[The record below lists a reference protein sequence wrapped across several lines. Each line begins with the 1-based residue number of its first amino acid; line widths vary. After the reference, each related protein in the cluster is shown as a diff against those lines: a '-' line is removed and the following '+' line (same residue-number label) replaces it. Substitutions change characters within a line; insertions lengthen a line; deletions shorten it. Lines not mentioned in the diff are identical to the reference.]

1 MTALAQNDIAPDFTL
16 ANENSEQ
23 ITLSALRGSPVV
35 LFFYP
40 KDDSSGCTK
49 EAVQFSE
56 LKPQF
61 DALGVKILG
70 ISPDSVKKHQ
80 KFRDK
85 HGLTVSLLA
94 DEEKE
99 VVSAYGI
106 WVEKS
111 MYGRK
116 YMGVE
121 RSTFLLDSEGK
132 ITELWLKVKIPGH
145 AETVLKAAEKLAVK

>member
-23 ITLSALRGSPVV
+23 ITLSALRGSPVI

-99 VVSAYGI
+99 VVGAYGI

-145 AETVLKAAEKLAVK
+145 AETVLKAAEKLVKG